1 MGKYNTHVDR
11 WISWDTIDEL
21 NEELDHLKKDVL
33 TDVTENTLP
42 KVKEKKT
49 KKTSEKA

>member
-1 MGKYNTHVDR
+1 MSKYNTKVTR
-11 WISWDTIDEL
+11 WIAWDTIDEL

-33 TDVTENTLP
+33 TEVMENVLP
-42 KVKEKKT
+42 KVEKKKT